1 MKFKVL
7 VILFA
12 LIQTI
17 AEAQEQHFFAVDD
30 HPDIQRLVVLLNS
43 RQSQG
48 SILPAEISALAEFEC
63 RYAGV
68 MTPLV
73 EQPKLTG
80 TKILHLNMDE
90 LSAAQMSGLSN
101 TSWFAGYR
109 SAGQDWKLHLSE
121 QKPLDLHLNYAT
133 GKAEID
139 LSGLPVNRFNL
150 SSGSA
155 DIVLH
160 YASGRPNPMEMDS
173 LHLNVDWGSIHTKN
187 LHLSNARHIL
197 ADVYVGKLYMDF
209 SCAVEKPATITAGVG
224 AGRIEVILPGGST
237 PVRIRLNDSPLCR
250 VSIPDSFVRTDKST
264 FVYPAANSSENYMLD
279 FVIDVAMGTVRF
291 RSIP

>member
-7 VILFA
+7 VILVAF
-12 LIQTI
+12 IQTV
-17 AEAQEQHFFAVDD
+17 AEAQNHNFFTVDD
-30 HPDIQRLVVLLNS
+30 HPDIQRLVVLLKS

-48 SILPAEISALAEFEC
+48 FILPSETSALAEFEC
-63 RYAGV
+63 RYGGG

-73 EQPKLTG
+73 EQPKLSG
-80 TKILHLNMDE
+80 TKILHLNFDE
-90 LSAAQMSGLSN
+90 LSAEQLSGLSN
-101 TSWFAGYR
+101 SSWFAGSR

-121 QKPLDLHLNYAT
+121 HKPLDLRLNYAT

-139 LSGLPVNRFNL
+139 LSGLPVHRFTL

-155 DIVLH
+155 DVVLY

-173 LHLNVDWGSIHTKN
+173 LQLNVDWGSIHAKN

-209 SCAVEKPATITAGVG
+209 SCPVEKPTTITAGVG
-224 AGRIEVILPGGST
+224 AGRIEVILPGGT
-237 PVRIRLNDSPLCR
+237 APVRIRFKDSPLCR
-250 VSIPDSFVRTDKST
+250 VSIPDSFVRTDKFT
-264 FVYPAANSSENYMLD
+264 FVYPGVNSSDSYMLD